1 MPRNSSLSRA
11 ATADEGGSGGD
22 AALDAVRNGDRAAT
36 ERLVRD
42 HAPWMLAVARR
53 ILRDNEQAEDA
64 VQNAFASIFKNLD
77 RFEGRSALK
86 TWMHRIVVNEALTL
100 RRRTQRAQEAPIDDL
115 LPEFDDIGCR
125 TEDAW
130 TNVDTPEALLQQT
143 QTRARISELIDTL
156 PDHYRIVLMLRDI
169 EEWSTAEVAEALDL
183 SETNVKVRLH
193 RARAA
198 LKKLLEPL
206 LRGQSL

>member
-1 MPRNSSLSRA
+1 MPRNSSMSRA
-11 ATADEGGSGGD
+11 ATPDARDSADD
-22 AALDAVRNGDRAAT
+22 QALAAVRNGDQAAT
-36 ERLVRD
+36 ERLVRG

-53 ILRDNEQAEDA
+53 ILRNETQAEDA

-100 RRRTQRAQEAPIDDL
+100 RRRDQRVQEASIDHL
-115 LPEFDDIGCR
+115 MPEFDDIGCR
-125 TEDAW
+125 TEDASV
-130 TNVDTPEALLQQT
+130 NLDTPEVLLQQT
-143 QTRARISELIDTL
+143 QTRARISELINML
-156 PDHYRIVLMLRDI
+156 PDRYRIVLVLRDI

-183 SETNVKVRLH
+183 TETNVKVRLH

-206 LRGQSL
+206 LGGQSL